1 MTQHVH
7 QADLDGDVVGTT
19 GALAGQDNAGS
30 VFRLHSCG
38 CFLGLR
44 SFSQRPRRY
53 SAVSYLFPTLLRCCV
68 SGCDGEEAER
78 VVKKHVFCIKSAQPL
93 VKAAGYGKTAD
104 MPPLL
109 VSLLSV
115 RLPERAALCRNAPTA
130 PRNRPI

>member
-1 MTQHVH
+1 MAIQRGFIFVPNTF
-7 QADLDGDVVGTT
+7 
-19 GALAGQDNAGS
+19 ALLCKW
-30 VFRLHSCG
+30 R
-38 CFLGLR
+38 
-44 SFSQRPRRY
+44 
-53 SAVSYLFPTLLRCCV
+53 
-68 SGCDGEEAER
+68 CDGEEAER
-78 VVKKHVFCIKSAQPL
+78 VVKKHVFCIKSAQFL